1 MFVLGQRL
9 TETMT
14 SLKYQWLLQQNSS
27 YTRLRPDCVLIVLL
41 SCLTAIHKS
50 NFLCI
55 WRKKAIWI
63 LTFWLVHFDL
73 RSNQGGSRSQQN
85 TGTRNLLTS
94 KGLCLNML
102 QWKKS
107 LKRKTVG
114 QQFSEGLENEGLL
127 ASPAELKATSERGND
142 LNFTASLNVM
152 ASGRESVYVRTV
164 MCLKT

>member
-1 MFVLGQRL
+1 M
-9 TETMT
+9 
-14 SLKYQWLLQQNSS
+14 SKY
-27 YTRLRPDCVLIVLL
+27 V
-41 SCLTAIHKS
+41 AMK
-50 NFLCI
+50 
-55 WRKKAIWI
+55 
-63 LTFWLVHFDL
+63 
-73 RSNQGGSRSQQN
+73 
-85 TGTRNLLTS
+85 
-94 KGLCLNML
+94 
-102 QWKKS
+102 KKS